1 MAPMLIIRIYLLF
14 YLLLVIIIFE
24 MHARYRTIYPK
35 IGKTFCYPLKNTADV
50 VDSYFS
56 QASLCVPLETP
67 PSLHLPPLQDS
78 SEILA
83 VYGVVKIDQN
93 IQLARSAVSQCSS
106 IASSSLG
113 LLERERLIDS
123 ALLGDLLRCRD
134 WDLQGEEKVNIKYN
148 VQQQQHMRQVRMKAD
163 WSVKR
168 YEDKPFN

>member
-24 MHARYRTIYPK
+24 MHAPYRTIYPK

-148 VQQQQHMRQVRMKAD
+148 V
-163 WSVKR
+163 
-168 YEDKPFN
+168 